1 MLPLFC
7 LHGAC
12 VQIKKTRNKKMDNTE
27 ILLERVITN
36 ATNVSNTDEKYFLGW
51 DTKLPLLVDEEKFC
65 IVFPHLLFRRTE
77 DAGIQLDWLNAL
89 NPKIIAEAA
98 RSVKFSK
105 PISDFFVSHTEK
117 AFSESNLSRV
127 ILHSGLSRA
136 EIAEKYPFLNEKIN
150 DEHFEISRQID
161 FVLQSFDWS
170 SARFARE
177 LGVTNSYLSSVK
189 VGRFAPSKKLL
200 VKILEYSCIAE
211 EENRKHLYFLKQ
223 LEENPKICLPCKAE
237 IIGMINNFRG
247 N

>member
-1 MLPLFC
+1 
-7 LHGAC
+7 
-12 VQIKKTRNKKMDNTE
+12 MDNTE

-36 ATNVSNTDEKYFLGW
+36 ATNVSNTDKKYFLGW

-65 IVFPHLLFRRTE
+65 IVFPHLLFAARKTLE
-77 DAGIQLDWLNAL
+77 SSDWLNAL

-127 ILHSGLSRA
+127 ILHFGRSRA

-150 DEHFEISRQID
+150 DEQFEISRQID

-189 VGRFAPSKKLL
+189 VGRFTRKTACQNFG
-200 VKILEYSCIAE
+200 ILCTAE
-211 EENRKHLYFLKQ
+211 EET
-223 LEENPKICLPCKAE
+223 ENTCIFKATRRNKICLPCKAE
-237 IIGMINNFRG
+237 IIGMINNFREID
-247 N
+247 NKENTMDAVIPQS